1 MASSLVFS
9 NLARNAEGHRSVIT
23 GLVTMDSSY
32 DAGGESFSLS
42 TIGLVTSVDNLSVQ
56 PSAGYVPTWNKSTTA
71 PKILVFQQSA
81 ATGALTEATGDLSA
95 VSFPF
100 RAVGA

>member
-1 MASSLVFS
+1 MAITFS
-9 NLARNAEGHRSVIT
+9 NLERNFEGHRSVIS

-32 DAGGESFSLS
+32 ASGGETFTLPQ
-42 TIGLVTSVDNLSVQ
+42 IGLITTMCQLSVQ
-56 PSAGYVPTWNKSTTA
+56 PSAGYVPAWNQSKTA

-81 ATGALTEATGDLSA
+81 ATGALTETSGDLSL
-95 VSFPF
+95 VIFPF